1 MLALALQ
8 LLAGAAP
15 VQARAAPES
24 FADMVETLLPVV
36 VNIQTQQLME
46 GGQAEQFEE
55 FLQEFFARRGE
66 GGEPQPQPP
75 RGSTLGTALILDQ
88 RAQILTHNTQVVADH
103 SGSRS

>member
-8 LLAGAAP
+8 LLAGASP

-55 FLQEFFARRGE
+55 FFKEFFERRGE
-66 GGEPQPQPP
+66 GGEPPSQPRPGSSLGSGSIIDP
-75 RGSTLGTALILDQ
+75 RGYILH
-88 RAQILTHNTQVVADH
+88 HNHVVT
-103 SGSRS
+103 

>member
-8 LLAGAAP
+8 LLAGASP

-55 FLQEFFARRGE
+55 FFKEFFERRGA
-66 GGEPQPQPP
+66 GGEPPPNPQRGSPLGSRCTVDP
-75 RGSTLGTALILDQ
+75 RGYIVTSPHSSEERRGGTE
-88 RAQILTHNTQVVADH
+88 
-103 SGSRS
+103 G